1 VYSSCFGSCLC
12 CLLNKQKTEIN
23 VGRVCL
29 CTSQLHPSH
38 CFARIR
44 EGQMFHDASGWV
56 ADGISTCVLAMQ
68 SERGQKEIS
77 AARVREVEVQLASAQ
92 NSLKS
97 ERLLLQQASLV
108 TSSWPLKTYPS
119 PAPALMCLDAN
130 LALTSPVKREP
141 AALPEHPSALA
152 TFRMCRLAVSWPH
165 LAATDS
171 QQMHLAKACKRT

>member
-1 VYSSCFGSCLC
+1 MHIPATSITLFCTYQRGPDVSVMHLGGLLMGSQHVCWQC
-12 CLLNKQKTEIN
+12 
-23 VGRVCL
+23 RV
-29 CTSQLHPSH
+29 
-38 CFARIR
+38 
-44 EGQMFHDASGWV
+44 
-56 ADGISTCVLAMQ
+56 
-68 SERGQKEIS
+68 RGDRRRC
-77 AARVREVEVQLASAQ
+77 AARVREVEVQLAGAQ

-119 PAPALMCLDAN
+119 PAPALTCLDAN

-141 AALPEHPSALA
+141 DALPEHPSALA

>member
-1 VYSSCFGSCLC
+1 MDIPYLRFRLG
-12 CLLNKQKTEIN
+12 TP
-23 VGRVCL
+23 
-29 CTSQLHPSH
+29 CTAVALVAAYAHPSYIH
-38 CFARIR
+38 HIVLHVSARARCFS
-44 EGQMFHDASGWV
+44 DASGWV

-77 AARVREVEVQLASAQ
+77 AARVREVEVQLAGAQ

-119 PAPALMCLDAN
+119 PAPALTCLDAN

-141 AALPEHPSALA
+141 DALPEHPSALA

>member
-1 VYSSCFGSCLC
+1 MDIPYLRFRLG
-12 CLLNKQKTEIN
+12 TP
-23 VGRVCL
+23 
-29 CTSQLHPSH
+29 CTAVALVAAYAHPSYIH
-38 CFARIR
+38 HIVLHVSARARCFS
-44 EGQMFHDASGWV
+44 DASGWV